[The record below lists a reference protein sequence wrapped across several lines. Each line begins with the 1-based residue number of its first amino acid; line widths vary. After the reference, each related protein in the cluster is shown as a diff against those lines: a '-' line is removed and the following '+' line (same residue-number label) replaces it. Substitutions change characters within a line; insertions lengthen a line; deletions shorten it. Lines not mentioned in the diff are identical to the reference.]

1 MHHIRLRSALPA
13 PPAYI
18 SYMYVYICDMYDLLT
33 YMYTYTFEQ
42 RTADMHDLFIYM
54 YTYTFEQRTVSALP
68 AYISYMYMIY

>member
-1 MHHIRLRSALPA
+1 
-13 PPAYI
+13 
-18 SYMYVYICDMYDLLT
+18 MYDLLT